1 MKIRA
6 HLFVSGNVQG
16 VFFRSEIKHEADKH
30 HVKGWVR
37 NLLDERVEAIFEG
50 DKSDVKKLVEF
61 CRTGPPAAKVT
72 IVNVT
77 WQPYLGEYNSFE
89 IRY

>member
-61 CRTGPPAAKVT
+61 CRTGPPAAKIT
-72 IVNVT
+72 TVNVT
-77 WQPYLGEYNSFE
+77 WQPFSGEYDSFE
-89 IRY
+89 IHH